1 MWVLINYSDHVF
13 KIGWILENGVQNVSS
28 NLNNTHKYNS
38 NMLTTNLRLTAD
50 WVQLSTEQKCNCNQA
65 YISTFSLMWP
75 WPLTPNSKSR
85 LFHVLA
91 PRTTWVCSFSKYRF
105 HKFDNRWMSEEI
117 NRHVDNIMS
126 LTASLAS
133 WRRRNDAQQEKDITV
148 LMSCT
153 APSEVSD
160 VAICEA
166 DFFWS
171 TGWTSS
177 SDWRQSIALWWLQLA
192 RSSQQS
198 IHSNITRWCTTSPCL
213 LHNNT
218 FLYKKYDNEMQFNS
232 VHLQC
237 AHNADLSLLLR
248 KYRCTIQFDTH
259 GFSWTPKIRD
269 GFFAIW
275 FWCTL

>member
-1 MWVLINYSDHVF
+1 MCSWQLTESSLAPSKNATATKPTYLPSASCDLDLWHLTPKVDRFMSLPPRPLESVRVRFQNIVF
-13 KIGWILENGVQNVSS
+13 IS
-28 NLNNTHKYNS
+28 
-38 NMLTTNLRLTAD
+38 LTTDERMN
-50 WVQLSTEQKCNCNQA
+50 
-65 YISTFSLMWP
+65 
-75 WPLTPNSKSR
+75 
-85 LFHVLA
+85 
-91 PRTTWVCSFSKYRF
+91 
-105 HKFDNRWMSEEI
+105 EEI

-237 AHNADLSLLLR
+237 AHNADLSSLLK